1 MKDAPLK
8 QSLQNLEE
16 TVPVFPEKYVIIL
29 VSKKLV
35 PQAEVSMP
43 ADTDFPAENFKSVGN
58 APIKDFLLFVKTV
71 NTVIPY
77 AVSLKLKSVRNFLLR
92 LMSVTVVLNAT
103 LPVLWKNDFI
113 SLWMHGKNIR
123 KSFPKHAVASHFPK
137 KRFPIWMKSS
147 LR

>member
-1 MKDAPLK
+1 MKAAPLK
-8 QSLQNLEE
+8 QSQQNLEE
-16 TVPVFPEKYVIIL
+16 TVPVFPEKYAITS
-29 VSKKLV
+29 VSKKWGLRAKV
-35 PQAEVSMP
+35 LMP
-43 ADTDFPAENFKSVGN
+43 VNTDFPVKNFSSARN
-58 APIKDFLLFVKTV
+58 ALIKDLLLSVKTV
-71 NTVIPY
+71 NSAIPY
-77 AVSLKLKSVRNFLLR
+77 VVTLRLKSVRNFLLR

-137 KRFPIWMKSS
+137 KRFLIWMKSS